1 MEKQLYRAREGKW
14 LAGVCAGMATYMN
27 LPPVVVRLIFVA
39 MGLFCGGGVLMYI
52 LGIFIIPKE
61 PLETDS
67 PEDYVDLDE
76 EKDNQ

>member
-1 MEKQLYRAREGKW
+1 
-14 LAGVCAGMATYMN
+14 
-27 LPPVVVRLIFVA
+27 
-39 MGLFCGGGVLMYI
+39 MYI